1 MTKRIGLGFALLL
14 LACTAWAAG
23 PGAVRKQ
30 MEAST
35 LVTGTIEIGLDGAV
49 EVVHVDKPDR
59 LPEGIAVF
67 VQEQIARW
75 RFEPALVDGRPV
87 RARTK
92 MSARLVAKD
101 LHQGRATVSIRG
113 ATFGNAEALPEA
125 QRVTARQMAPP
136 SYPVQAGERGAQ
148 GTVYLLLRVQPDGS
162 VGDVAT
168 EQVNLKFIASEAQME
183 QLRTSFA
190 RVSVAAA
197 KRWTFNPPSDG
208 EAARQPYWIVRV
220 PVDFAFPGTAT
231 RYGQWEAYVPGPR
244 QSVAWAS
251 EDPSFSP
258 DALPGAGIYIA
269 DQNGP
274 KLLTP
279 LDGG

>member
-1 MTKRIGLGFALLL
+1 MRTCIGLGFALML

-23 PGAVRKQ
+23 PGGVRKQ

-49 EVVHVDKPDR
+49 ATVQVDKPER

-75 RFEPALVDGRPV
+75 RFEPALVDGKPV

-92 MSARLVAKD
+92 MSVRLVAKD
-101 LHQGRATVSIRG
+101 LHQGRATASIRG
-113 ATFGNAEALPEA
+113 ATFGDSEALPEA
-125 QRVTARQMAPP
+125 ERITGRQMTAPA
-136 SYPVQAGERGAQ
+136 YPMQAGERGAQ
-148 GTVYLLLRVQPDGS
+148 GTVYLLLRVERDGS
-162 VGDVAT
+162 VSEVVT
-168 EQVNLKFIASEAQME
+168 EQVNLKYITSEAQME

-190 RVSVAAA
+190 RVSTAAA
-197 KRWTFNPPSDG
+197 KRWTFNPPTVG
-208 EAARQPYWIVRV
+208 EAARQPYWLVRV
-220 PVDFAFPGTAT
+220 PVDFSFPGAETK
-231 RYGQWEAYVPGPR
+231 YGQWEAYVPGPR

-269 DQNGP
+269 DRNGP

-279 LDGG
+279 LDGI